1 MSVRVK
7 AKSNTD
13 SVKRSCSTR
22 KDGKAGRAK
31 PGLGCVNPHAG
42 KKQGYLQG
50 VLLEV
55 VKDGGE
61 LRVGVLSDAV
71 ELLKSGVQGHEL
83 DRLTTTTSV

>member
-1 MSVRVK
+1 M
-7 AKSNTD
+7 
-13 SVKRSCSTR
+13 
-22 KDGKAGRAK
+22 DGKAGRAK
-31 PGLGCVNPHAG
+31 PGLGCANPHAG

-71 ELLKSGVQGHEL
+71 ELLESGVQGYEL
-83 DRLTTTTSV
+83 DWLTTTTSV